1 MLTHDE
7 LAIVHLVLNTDCN
20 AWDLA
25 PTSASPGVCRFC
37 YRERNRVKTDPDTV
51 RRVIDRVR
59 AESEAHR
66 VVFTG
71 GDPVMPYDNH
81 LEVALQ
87 HAAEVGFETNLHTNG
102 LLLSDRYAG
111 LRDHV
116 TLYSLAVDGPEADS
130 ADWFRG
136 QGYFER
142 FRSNVEFLVADRRRL
157 AFNTFTTAASVR
169 ELPRLAEF
177 VAGIADRTEVEYW
190 LISQYR
196 PIGRASAGKAE
207 LYGFDRDD
215 FVRAVDGVRGAV
227 APVEIFAQPT
237 RAPEDPYPFRVWVL
251 ADGTVTADLGSVAAP
266 RNAVI
271 GDLLTDGFEPLAR
284 RAFALREQPQL
295 EGIA

>member
-51 RRVIDRVR
+51 RRVIDQVR

-81 LEVALQ
+81 LEVALR
-87 HAAEVGFETNLHTNG
+87 HAQEAGFETNLHTNG

-111 LRDHV
+111 VRDHV
-116 TLYSLAVDGPEADS
+116 TLYSLAIDGPEADS

-157 AFNTFTTAASVR
+157 AFNGGQRSVVKQTAIR
-169 ELPRLAEF
+169 
-177 VAGIADRTEVEYW
+177 
-190 LISQYR
+190 
-196 PIGRASAGKAE
+196 IGNVLVLVSGAPGLVDANLEKALDKAE
-207 LYGFDRDD
+207 
-215 FVRAVDGVRGAV
+215 
-227 APVEIFAQPT
+227 
-237 RAPEDPYPFRVWVL
+237 
-251 ADGTVTADLGSVAAP
+251 AA
-266 RNAVI
+266 
-271 GDLLTDGFEPLAR
+271 L
-284 RAFALREQPQL
+284 
-295 EGIA
+295 